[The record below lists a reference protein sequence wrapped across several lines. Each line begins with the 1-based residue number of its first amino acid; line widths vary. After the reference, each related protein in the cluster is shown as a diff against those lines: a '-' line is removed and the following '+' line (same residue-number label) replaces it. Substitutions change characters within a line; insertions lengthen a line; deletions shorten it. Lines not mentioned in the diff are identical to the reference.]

1 MASILRLCFSLIAYL
16 MIIQF
21 CVGSSNS
28 PKKVSLDLY
37 YESLCPGSSKFIAND
52 LHTIYKNG
60 LIEVVDLRFFPWGNA
75 IINSDGS
82 FTCQHGPTEC
92 LLNTVEACAI
102 DIYPMDD
109 RVMFIQ
115 CIENLVYEGN
125 STNWKTCFKLY
136 DLDPELITD
145 CYETLYGKRLEVMY
159 AKLTNALIPPHQYVP
174 WVVVDGKP
182 LQTDY
187 ENFVSYI
194 CEAYKGPQPSACN
207 KASLASVPRKMTK
220 DGVVVSR
227 RLQD

>member
-82 FTCQHGPTEC
+82 FTCQVCYILIYKHFSLVIDVLSIYCMYFLISAWSYWMLTEHCWSLRHWYISYGKLSRFLTFFSVCMAWIVEVHSSTRC
-92 LLNTVEACAI
+92 LL
-102 DIYPMDD
+102 
-109 RVMFIQ
+109 F
-115 CIENLVYEGN
+115 
-125 STNWKTCFKLY
+125 
-136 DLDPELITD
+136 
-145 CYETLYGKRLEVMY
+145 
-159 AKLTNALIPPHQYVP
+159 
-174 WVVVDGKP
+174 WVVLFRYLKLWVNEFFDRMTVSCLFNVLRIWFMRVTLPIGK
-182 LQTDY
+182 
-187 ENFVSYI
+187 
-194 CEAYKGPQPSACN
+194 
-207 KASLASVPRKMTK
+207 LASSCTIWIQNLSLIVT
-220 DGVVVSR
+220 
-227 RLQD
+227 RLYMEKG